1 MSTLETLFASTTQAQ
16 ANLETV
22 ESQLFKVIK
31 APIPAESYRDEETG
45 KTIELEASTEDFN
58 IFTDGGKRLSVMKG
72 QFEPMQPKEFY
83 DNIIST
89 VHEFGA
95 DLDLSTL
102 RFRTFSDSRK
112 IEFSISLKPFT
123 FINNKKVL
131 DETNLYVT
139 FSTSYDGSK
148 SNTIALYTQ
157 RVVCTNGMVAN
168 KLQGTLK
175 GRNIMSGK
183 AKILSY
189 AKELA
194 EIINGADEFREKMIA
209 LDKIKLNRAQ
219 IEEFKK
225 KLFKFNKAELLKA
238 EEEAKALDV
247 KEGNTDNKN
256 LKKARQKNGRSHGIL
271 EGFDLARFNTE
282 IEFDYATKELLNEY
296 KNSPEYQKDFKAYQ
310 EKLFVSM
317 TAFEVLQSVTHYTNH
332 IAKIKSD
339 TEENIRFGSGF
350 DLNSK
355 AQEIL
360 FELVEA

>member
-1 MSTLETLFASTTQAQ
+1 MNTIDTILASVNSAEQ
-16 ANLETV
+16 NLINV
-22 ESQLFKVIK
+22 ENRLFKVIK
-31 APIPAESYRDEETG
+31 APIPAESYFDEETG

-58 IFTDGGKRLSVMKG
+58 IFTDKGKRLGVMKG
-72 QFEPMQPKEFY
+72 QFEPMQPKELY

-102 RFRTFSDSRK
+102 SFKTFSGSKK

-131 DETNLYVT
+131 DETNLFVT

-175 GRNIMSGK
+175 GRNILSGK

-194 EIINGADEFREKMIA
+194 EIINGADEFREKMQA
-209 LDKIKLNRAQ
+209 LDKIKLNRVQ

-225 KLFKFNKAELLKA
+225 KLFKINKAELLKI
-238 EEEAKALDV
+238 EEEAKALDI

-271 EGFDLARFNTE
+271 DGFDLARFNTH
-282 IEFDYATKELLNEY
+282 IEFDFATKELLNEY
-296 KNSPEYQKDFKAYQ
+296 KKSEEFQTDFNAYKNQ
-310 EKLFVSM
+310 VFTSM

-355 AQEIL
+355 AQELL
-360 FELVEA
+360 FELV

>member
-1 MSTLETLFASTTQAQ
+1 MNTIENILGTVNSAK
-16 ANLETV
+16 ANLDKVENSLFTV
-22 ESQLFKVIK
+22 YKTPSPSFEYTAPDGKKVTVSES
-31 APIPAESYRDEETG
+31 DEEFRVFTCKG
-45 KTIELEASTEDFN
+45 KNLGTM
-58 IFTDGGKRLSVMKG
+58 RG
-72 QFEPMQPKEFY
+72 QFEPMQPKELF

-102 RFRTFSDSRK
+102 KFRTFSNSKK
-112 IEFSISLKPFT
+112 IEFSIALKPFT

-131 DETNLYVT
+131 DETNLFVT

-175 GRNIMSGK
+175 GRNIISGK

-189 AKELA
+189 ASELA
-194 EIINGADEFREKMIA
+194 DIINGATEFKQKMEA
-209 LDKIKLNRAQ
+209 LDKIKLNRTQ
-219 IEEFKK
+219 LEQFKIT
-225 KLFKFNKAELLKA
+225 LFTFNKAELLDK
-238 EEEAKALDV
+238 EDKAKALDL
-247 KEGNTDNKN
+247 KEGADEKKN
-256 LKKARQKNGRSHGIL
+256 LTKAKQKNGRSHGIL
-271 EGFDLARFNTE
+271 DGFELARFNTH
-282 IEFDYATKELLNEY
+282 IEFDFATKELLNEY
-296 KNSPEYQKDFKAYQ
+296 KNSPEFKTDFETFKA
-310 EKLFVSM
+310 KDFVSM

-339 TEENIRFGSGF
+339 TNENLRFGSGF